1 MIKLI
6 SIIYLTDSGKREI
19 YFMGLVD
26 ILTQYGLRKRTAQAA
41 KSVKHGAAAENSTVP
56 PEQYGKRLCDFIG
69 KAMINGE

>member
-1 MIKLI
+1 
-6 SIIYLTDSGKREI
+6 
-19 YFMGLVD
+19 MGLVD